1 MLGAGVPGTMGC
13 IIMGM
18 IIGQMRDLAM
28 KTNMEIAE
36 REQTEKEI
44 LKHQDRLNEQTLE
57 LQTQNKKLEGKIVQ
71 TERLAEEINKTRDQF
86 EGFVY
91 TSLDPIVF
99 GDAKGNILEPNKA
112 FTDML
117 GYARE
122 KVLGKPTSLF
132 TVREEGVFE
141 SVTGE
146 TIIFKEDY
154 FKKSKEEINRFF
166 KDSKISNRE
175 IYFCRKDG
183 KVVPVNQSLVML
195 KNEKGEGSEIFSI
208 IRDITDQKKIEMALI
223 KAKQVAEKANLS
235 KTSFLANMSHEIRTP
250 MNGVIGFTD
259 MLVETNL
266 DPEQEDC
273 ARTIRRSGKALL
285 SLINDILD
293 FSKIEAGKIDLEE
306 IDFDVEVLA
315 YDLCE
320 IIGARIDENRV
331 ELLCRIDDDLPA
343 RIKGDSHRFRQVL
356 VNLMG
361 NAAKFTRKGEIEL
374 SLQVEEERENRFK
387 LHTSI
392 RDTGIGIPADKLETV
407 FDLFQ
412 QADNSATRKYGGT
425 GLGLSICKKIAA
437 IMDGDVWVESE
448 PYKGSTFHFTAWL
461 KQTGKINVRRFAP
474 VSLSGKKVL
483 IADGNKTNLEIL
495 AHVLKSAGMD
505 VCTF

>member
-1 MLGAGVPGTMGC
+1 
-13 IIMGM
+13 
-18 IIGQMRDLAM
+18 
-28 KTNMEIAE
+28 
-36 REQTEKEI
+36 
-44 LKHQDRLNEQTLE
+44 
-57 LQTQNKKLEGKIVQ
+57 
-71 TERLAEEINKTRDQF
+71 
-86 EGFVY
+86 
-91 TSLDPIVF
+91 
-99 GDAKGNILEPNKA
+99 
-112 FTDML
+112 
-117 GYARE
+117 
-122 KVLGKPTSLF
+122 
-132 TVREEGVFE
+132 
-141 SVTGE
+141 
-146 TIIFKEDY
+146 
-154 FKKSKEEINRFF
+154 
-166 KDSKISNRE
+166 
-175 IYFCRKDG
+175 
-183 KVVPVNQSLVML
+183 
-195 KNEKGEGSEIFSI
+195 
-208 IRDITDQKKIEMALI
+208 
-223 KAKQVAEKANLS
+223 
-235 KTSFLANMSHEIRTP
+235 